1 MFELVLRAPEAL
13 VEQLSDAL
21 TDALEAL
28 AVTVED
34 ADAGGSAEQALFGE
48 PGLPPPSAG
57 WQRSTLRALFES
69 EQAAEAAAA
78 VLLAQP
84 CFTPSHGRAAAAA
97 VQALQAVPDEDWVRL
112 TQAQFEPV
120 PITPR
125 FFIVP
130 SWHQP
135 PAGAEVVIRLDPGL
149 AFGTGTHPTTAM
161 CLEWLAGT
169 PPAGARVLDYGCGSG
184 ILALAA
190 LALGATA
197 ATGVDLDPQALTA
210 TADNATR
217 NGVPGRLTVL
227 APEALTAGER
237 FDVVVANILSGP
249 LVQLA
254 PRLAG
259 HARPGARIAL
269 SGILAEQAND
279 VIRAFAP
286 WGRLAVTATVEG
298 WVLVSG
304 TRDV

>member
-1 MFELVLRAPEAL
+1 MGGGAHPSAGPGGEATWQQLRFELARDQLPAVEAL
-13 VEQLSDAL
+13 
-21 TDALEAL
+21 LEAL
-28 AVTVED
+28 GALASWTED
-34 ADAGGSAEQALFGE
+34 AGDVPVLEPGPGETPLWPRLTLTALFD
-48 PGLPPPSAG
+48 P
-57 WQRSTLRALFES
+57 
-69 EQAAEAAAA
+69 A
-78 VLLAQP
+78 VP
-84 CFTPSHGRAAAAA
+84 VTA
-97 VQALQAVPDEDWVRL
+97 VQAAVAAIDPGVAASLGASTVADRDWDADWRRTLKARRYGERLWVCPPGKPAPADAVRIEL
-112 TQAQFEPV
+112 E
-120 PITPR
+120 
-125 FFIVP
+125 
-130 SWHQP
+130 
-135 PAGAEVVIRLDPGL
+135 PGL

-190 LALGATA
+190 LALGAAA

-210 TADNATR
+210 TTDNATR
-217 NGVPGRLTVL
+217 NGVAGRLTVL
-227 APEALTAGER
+227 APDALAAGER

-304 TRDV
+304 TRDA